1 MLFIFSKPN
10 FLQIAWNSQVPANQS
25 RVRNM
30 VADSPMGPLGF
41 IRTRNVG

>member
-10 FLQIAWNSQVPANQS
+10 FLQIAWHGEAPKSQS
-25 RVRNM
+25 RERNVVM
-30 VADSPMGPLGF
+30 DAPLGPLGF